1 MDSKIK
7 IFLIVFMMIPLIS
20 CGQSKVKKIETESTF
35 ANEGDYNNLNN
46 HLLFASIDINLVTK
60 SINDVSIRI
69 KDLTTGKESI
79 IVSNLYLSSPAFGW
93 IDSSHVFYETSE
105 SIGEPK
111 AFGSWQ
117 GYLIKYNIYTQQKD
131 TLPSSWYSSDN
142 YVRNFYTS
150 PGRLFYTVSYKGEEK
165 GYWMVYFFDTGVSQ
179 VMKEQNQS
187 TDFDILTYQY
197 LPESDEI
204 IYVKGNKSYTKYEFI
219 RFSVSTGE
227 EKTIKAISS
236 DNSIM
241 SSTIDSSNFYY
252 LERITSENLEGVSD
266 LKNSNYVINSIDIN
280 TGVIKQVHS
289 FEKGIEVSKIDLYE
303 RGKLLVSIQGRIEE
317 NEVEKTFNLPEGG
330 DITIGLNPVSYL
342 YILEI

>member
-1 MDSKIK
+1 
-7 IFLIVFMMIPLIS
+7 MMTPFIS

-35 ANEGDYNNLNN
+35 ANEGDYNNLN
-46 HLLFASIDINLVTK
+46 HHILFAAIDINSVTK

-69 KDLTTGKESI
+69 KDLKTGKESI

-93 IDSSHVFYETSE
+93 IDSSHVFYETSK

-111 AFGSWQ
+111 VFGPWQ
-117 GYLIKYNIYTQQKD
+117 GYLIKHNIYTQQKD
-131 TLPSSWYSSDN
+131 TIPSFWHSSNNSVENFLTDN
-142 YVRNFYTS
+142 NK
-150 PGRLFYTVSYKGEEK
+150 LFYTIVYGSEDLNYK
-165 GYWMVYFFDTGVSQ
+165 YWKVYDFQ
-179 VMKEQNQS
+179 
-187 TDFDILTYQY
+187 TDRTHLIQKFNNNHSFRILTYQY
-197 LPESDEI
+197 LPESNEI
-204 IYVKGNKSYTKYEFI
+204 IYVKGNKDYTKYEFVQL
-219 RFSVSTGE
+219 SVSTGE

-241 SSTIDSSNFYY
+241 SSTIDGSNFYY
-252 LERITSENLEGVSD
+252 LERITFENLEGVTD

-289 FEKGIEVSKIDLYE
+289 FEKGIEVSKVDLYE

-342 YILEI
+342 YIIEI